1 VTAWLFAAL
10 STFQLPGAVNLELL
24 ELSVNP
30 GVVAAAAAVAIV
42 ATLIV
47 GGIAAAFG
55 FAGPVAELLRM
66 RAGSTAL
73 LNRRRTHRL
82 LVSAQVAMALVLLG
96 GAGLFARSLSNAL
109 ELNPAFE
116 TGRILTSTISL
127 SRPGV
132 SDERGDQFFAELVQ
146 RLQANRSF
154 SQIGT
159 SRFLGSMGS
168 AGTLTI
174 DGGKKSF
181 PSEVAFTASDANY
194 FAAVG
199 LQVTAG
205 RAFTTDDSVNAPRV
219 AIVSESYG
227 RMISNGVTPLG
238 RRITMPFNRIGRP
251 AEVLE
256 VVGVVPDVV
265 TNVNVLQPLVIYQ
278 PAGQA
283 GPSTSRTLVVKA
295 ARDLETARR
304 EIVAT
309 IRQMD
314 PELTHP
320 MFLTLQERLWNQM
333 GPQRFGAF
341 VLGALGVLAAL
352 LTLGGTYV
360 LAESLTIMRLREMGI
375 RAALGATGRQL
386 SGIVLRETATL
397 VGIGLAGGLL
407 LSWVGAETIRAFLYH
422 VEPFD
427 NVTLVSVGG
436 LILLLALAVS
446 LRPALR
452 AARVDLA
459 SVLRA
464 D

>member
-1 VTAWLFAAL
+1 MAIEGGIAALIAAALSLPVTAWLFAGL
-10 STFQLPGAVNLELL
+10 STFQLPGGVNLELL
-24 ELSVNP
+24 ELSVNVR
-30 GVVAAAAAVAIV
+30 VVTAAAAVALV
-42 ATLIV
+42 ATMIV

-55 FAGPVAELLRM
+55 FAGPVAALLRM
-66 RAGSTAL
+66 RAGSTPP

-96 GAGLFARSLSNAL
+96 GAGLFARSLTNAL
-109 ELNPAFE
+109 ELNPAFDRD
-116 TGRILTSTISL
+116 RILTSTISL
-127 SRPGV
+127 SSPGV
-132 SDERGDQFFAELVQ
+132 TDERADQFFAELVQ
-146 RLQANRSF
+146 RLRANRSF

-159 SRFLGSMGS
+159 SMFRGSMGS

-174 DGGKKSF
+174 DGEKKRF
-181 PSEVAFTASDANY
+181 PSEVPFTGIDANY

-199 LQVTAG
+199 LQPTAG
-205 RAFTTDDSVNAPRV
+205 RGFTTDDSANAPRV

-238 RRITMPFNRIGRP
+238 RRITMPFSRIGGP
-251 AEVLE
+251 ADVLE
-256 VVGVVPDVV
+256 VVGVVPDLV
-265 TNVNVLQPLVIYQ
+265 TNVNVLQPLAIYL
-278 PAGQA
+278 PLAQA

-295 ARDLETARR
+295 GADLETARR

-314 PELTHP
+314 PQLTHP
-320 MFLTLQERLWNQM
+320 SFLTLQERLWNQM

-341 VLGALGVLAAL
+341 VLGTLGVLAAL

-386 SGIVLRETATL
+386 SGIVLRETASL

-407 LSWVGAETIRAFLYH
+407 LSWMGRKRF
-422 VEPFD
+422 EPSS
-427 NVTLVSVGG
+427 TTS
-436 LILLLALAVS
+436 S
-446 LRPALR
+446 P
-452 AARVDLA
+452 
-459 SVLRA
+459 STT
-464 D
+464 